1 MKLERSVE
9 RVGQGCR
16 RRSSAV
22 TRGAGGVMKVEKNVE
37 RVENLSRR
45 RSFAVVRDTGGVMKP
60 ERSVERVENPPR
72 RSRPTSRPVRRRIV
86 ALFAVCAALAAPA
99 APAGAAD
106 FDETFAALVER
117 LERAYPA
124 GDAAELIAVR
134 TDLADLLDA
143 GPTARQRSV
152 TRYTIAYV
160 SWRLFTIP
168 DAVPAD
174 DRAALL
180 DDAVD
185 LLTRDLEADDGNAE
199 SHALLAGVY
208 GMQIDSAWKGMTLG
222 RRASRASARALELAP
237 GNPRVLL
244 QDGVGKLHTPRMFGG
259 GADRAEA
266 LLLRAVAAFR
276 TEPPDRPWPRWGR
289 IDAWAWLGQIS
300 AGRGDLALARRYYE
314 RALDLEPGFAWV
326 RYALLP
332 ALEARERQAQ
342 ESAR

>member
-1 MKLERSVE
+1 MKLERSME
-9 RVGQGCR
+9 RVGHRCP
-16 RRSSAV
+16 RRSSEAA
-22 TRGAGGVMKVEKNVE
+22 RGRGSVMKVEKNIE
-37 RVENLSRR
+37 RVENASRR
-45 RSFAVVRDTGGVMKP
+45 RSLAVVHDTGGVMKP
-60 ERSVERVENPPR
+60 ERSVERAGTRPR

-86 ALFAVCAALAAPA
+86 VLAAACAALVAPA
-99 APAGAAD
+99 APVAAD

-124 GDAAELIAVR
+124 GDAAELLAVR
-134 TDLADLLDA
+134 ADLADLPDA
-143 GPTARQRSV
+143 GLTAGQRSL
-152 TRYTIAYV
+152 TRYTTAYV
-160 SWRLFTIP
+160 NWRLFTIP

-199 SHALLAGVY
+199 SHALLASVY

-266 LLLRAVAAFR
+266 MLHRALAAFR
-276 TEPPDRPWPRWGR
+276 TEPPDRPWPRWGL
-289 IDAWAWLGQIS
+289 IDAYAWLGQIS
-300 AGRGDLALARRYYE
+300 VERDDLAAARRHYGQ
-314 RALDLEPGFAWV
+314 ALDLEPEFAWV

-332 ALEARERQAQ
+332 ALEELDRQHQ
-342 ESAR
+342 ESAPR

>member
-9 RVGQGCR
+9 RV
-16 RRSSAV
+16 
-22 TRGAGGVMKVEKNVE
+22 
-37 RVENLSRR
+37 ENPSRR
-45 RSFAVVRDTGGVMKP
+45 R
-60 ERSVERVENPPR
+60 
-72 RSRPTSRPVRRRIV
+72 RPTSKPVRGRIV
-86 ALFAVCAALAAPA
+86 ALVAVCAALAAPA
-99 APAGAAD
+99 AAGAAD

-124 GDAAELIAVR
+124 GDAGELLAVR
-134 TDLADLLDA
+134 ADLADLLGA
-143 GPTARQRSV
+143 GQTAGQRSI

-160 SWRLFTIP
+160 NWRLFTIP

-266 LLLRAVAAFR
+266 MLLRAVAAFR
-276 TEPPDRPWPRWGR
+276 TEPPDRPWPRWGH

-300 AGRGDLALARRYYE
+300 AERGDLAPARRYYE

-326 RYALLP
+326 RDALLP
-332 ALEARERQAQ
+332 ALEARERQAR

>member
-1 MKLERSVE
+1 MKLEGSVDS
-9 RVGQGCR
+9 VGHGYR

-22 TRGAGGVMKVEKNVE
+22 TRGMGAVMKVEKNVE
-37 RVENLSRR
+37 RVENLRRR
-45 RSFAVVRDTGGVMKP
+45 RSFAVVRETGGVMKP
-60 ERSVERVENPPR
+60 ERSVGRVENPSR
-72 RSRPTSRPVRRRIV
+72 RRRPTSRPARGAIV
-86 ALFAVCAALAAPA
+86 ALVALCAALAGPA
-99 APAGAAD
+99 AAGAAD
-106 FDETFAALVER
+106 FDEAFAALVER

-124 GDAAELIAVR
+124 GDAAELLAVR
-134 TDLADLLDA
+134 ADLADLLDA
-143 GPTARQRSV
+143 GQTAGQRSI
-152 TRYTIAYV
+152 TRYTMAYV
-160 SWRLFTIP
+160 NWRLFTIP

-185 LLTRDLEADDGNAE
+185 LLTRDLEVDDGNAE

-266 LLLRAVAAFR
+266 MLLRAVAAFR

-289 IDAWAWLGQIS
+289 IDAWVWLGQIS
-300 AGRGDLALARRYYE
+300 AERGDLAPARRYYE

-326 RYALLP
+326 RDVLLP
-332 ALEARERQAQ
+332 ALEARERQAR
-342 ESAR
+342 EPAR

>member
-9 RVGQGCR
+9 RVENPSRR
-16 RRSSAV
+16 RRSTSKQV
-22 TRGAGGVMKVEKNVE
+22 RG
-37 RVENLSRR
+37 RV
-45 RSFAVVRDTGGVMKP
+45 
-60 ERSVERVENPPR
+60 
-72 RSRPTSRPVRRRIV
+72 V
-86 ALFAVCAALAAPA
+86 ALVAVCAALAAPA
-99 APAGAAD
+99 AAGAAD

-124 GDAAELIAVR
+124 GDAGELLAVR
-134 TDLADLLDA
+134 ADLADLLGA
-143 GPTARQRSV
+143 GQTAGQRSI

-160 SWRLFTIP
+160 NWRLFTIP

-244 QDGVGKLHTPRMFGG
+244 QDGVGKLHTPRLFGG

-266 LLLRAVAAFR
+266 MLLRAVAAFR
-276 TEPPDRPWPRWGR
+276 TEPPDRPWPRWGH

-300 AGRGDLALARRYYE
+300 AERGDLAPARRYYE
-314 RALDLEPGFAWV
+314 RALDLEPGFVWV
-326 RYALLP
+326 RDVLLP
-332 ALEARERQAQ
+332 ALEARERQAR

>member
-1 MKLERSVE
+1 MKVERSAE
-9 RVGQGCR
+9 RVWHGCR

-22 TRGAGGVMKVEKNVE
+22 TRRTGGVMKVGKNVE
-37 RVENLSRR
+37 RVENLRRR
-45 RSFAVVRDTGGVMKP
+45 RSFAVVRGTGDTMKP
-60 ERSVERVENPPR
+60 DRSVGRFENPSR
-72 RSRPTSRPVRRRIV
+72 RRRPTSRPVRGRIV
-86 ALFAVCAALAAPA
+86 ALVAVCAALAAPA
-99 APAGAAD
+99 AGEAAD

-124 GDAAELIAVR
+124 GDAAELLAVR
-134 TDLADLLDA
+134 ADLANLLDVGQTA
-143 GPTARQRSV
+143 GQRSI
-152 TRYTIAYV
+152 TRYTMAYV
-160 SWRLFTIP
+160 NWRLFTIP

-266 LLLRAVAAFR
+266 MLLRAVAAFR
-276 TEPPDRPWPRWGR
+276 TEPSDRPWPRWGH

-300 AGRGDLALARRYYE
+300 AERGDLAPARRYYE

-326 RYALLP
+326 RDALLP
-332 ALEARERQAQ
+332 ALEARERQAP

>member
-1 MKLERSVE
+1 
-9 RVGQGCR
+9 
-16 RRSSAV
+16 
-22 TRGAGGVMKVEKNVE
+22 
-37 RVENLSRR
+37 
-45 RSFAVVRDTGGVMKP
+45 MKP
-60 ERSVERVENPPR
+60 ERSVERVENPSR
-72 RSRPTSRPVRRRIV
+72 RNRSTSRPVRRQIV
-86 ALFAVCAALAAPA
+86 ALVAVCAAFAAPA
-99 APAGAAD
+99 AAGAAD

-124 GDAAELIAVR
+124 GDAAELLAVR
-134 TDLADLLDA
+134 ADLADLPAA
-143 GPTARQRSV
+143 GLTAGQRSIA
-152 TRYTIAYV
+152 RYTIAYV
-160 SWRLFTIP
+160 NWRLFTIP

-208 GMQIDSAWKGMTLG
+208 GLQIDSAWKGMTLG

-266 LLLRAVAAFR
+266 MLLRAVAAFR

-300 AGRGDLALARRYYE
+300 AERGDLALARRYYE
-314 RALDLEPGFAWV
+314 QALDLEPGFAWV
-326 RYALLP
+326 RDALLP
-332 ALEARERQAQ
+332 ALEARERREG